1 MKKNMMGG
9 IIVRYFPDCYQYEEN
24 ELNEILSA
32 ALSTRECKAAIA
44 RVQEAA
50 GMEERNKGS
59 GYADDE
65 KENGGYADDTEMQ
78 SGEYARLRNGTSVGG
93 GMGIKTVKY
102 ASTRFGIV
110 KRSKGQ
116 SAIDHASYI
125 SRSVIV
131 SEYDGQT
138 YRPKYHEDLVH
149 CEVNLPENAP
159 EEWKNRAALW
169 NSVDGKGRS
178 RNWKQTAGNW
188 QKNPGNRP
196 SSLPSWT

>member
-93 GMGIKTVKY
+93 GSY
-102 ASTRFGIV
+102 
-110 KRSKGQ
+110 GQ
-116 SAIDHASYI
+116 
-125 SRSVIV
+125 
-131 SEYDGQT
+131 E
-138 YRPKYHEDLVH
+138 L
-149 CEVNLPENAP
+149 
-159 EEWKNRAALW
+159 
-169 NSVDGKGRS
+169 
-178 RNWKQTAGNW
+178 
-188 QKNPGNRP
+188 
-196 SSLPSWT
+196 